1 MSDRKGCIWGPD
13 PYLARCIPFGLT
25 TPLREVILAEHETI
39 VYRRRYAVLHVLW
52 ARLLLPRSVRS
63 LPECPGRDAKVK
75 TSTVSVQLYRSIAVP
90 CTGPDPAL
98 RYVENVPLKGG

>member
-39 VYRRRYAVLHVLW
+39 VYRGRVRGTHVLLV
-52 ARLLLPRSVRS
+52 ALAAIRAES
-63 LPECPGRDAKVK
+63 PG
-75 TSTVSVQLYRSIAVP
+75 VSGTRRES
-90 CTGPDPAL
+90 
-98 RYVENVPLKGG
+98 